1 MLITPQAYKERLSKL
16 RPKVYIGGQ
25 KVQDILDHPVT
36 KTLVEANAKVYE
48 LALDPQYEEIM
59 TTTSPLIGEKINRS
73 LNLCQNNHDLEMRA
87 AMAVLTS
94 QKLGTCNYRCPGC
107 DVLNGLAS
115 TTWEIDKERRTE
127 YHRRLKEFVSY
138 LQKNDL
144 AVSGGVTDAKGDRSK
159 RPLDQDPDMY
169 VHVVERRS
177 DGIVVRG
184 AKQHQSGA
192 YVSDWTVVMPTMAY
206 HKGEEDYAV
215 AFAVPNGAEGISYIC
230 QYNAYSAERMQA
242 QDIHELGNPVY
253 GQRETSL
260 IILDNVFIPWE
271 RVFMC
276 GEVDFTQ
283 RAVARFAK
291 MHRMNCGGACK
302 VGFADLI
309 IGATRLM
316 AEYLG
321 VERAAHVVDKLTE
334 MVRISE
340 TSHACAIAAALKGR
354 EEPEGSGIYLPDD
367 IYSNVAKL
375 NTCYGFWDIMALAG
389 DIAGGFVVTMP
400 SERDLKNPEIKDYL
414 EKYVKGKAP
423 AEKRMRIARFLQNW
437 VAGLHGVA
445 TWQGAGSAQAQ
456 KLTLYRLFDF
466 EGRKNLAQELA
477 GLEVNDGGK
486 VNQS

>member
-1 MLITPQAYKERLSKL
+1 MIVSPEEYRRRVGKLNPKIYINGER
-16 RPKVYIGGQ
+16 VT
-25 KVQDILDHPVT
+25 DILDHPITRTV
-36 KTLVEANAKVYE
+36 VEANAKVYE
-48 LALDPQYEEIM
+48 LAQDPRYEEIM
-59 TTTSPLIGEKINRS
+59 TATSPLIGEKINRS
-73 LNLCQNNHDLEMRA
+73 LHICQSNHDLEMRA
-87 AMAVLTS
+87 TMALLTS

-115 TTWEIDKERRTE
+115 ITWEMDRDLGTG
-127 YHRRLKEFVSY
+127 YHRRLLEFARH
-138 LQKNDL
+138 LQKGDL
-144 AVSGGVTDAKGDRSK
+144 ALSGGVTDTKGDRGK
-159 RPLDQDPDMY
+159 RPLAQDPDMY

-192 YVSDWTVVMPTMAY
+192 YASDWTLVMPTAALRE
-206 HKGEEDYAV
+206 GEEDYAV
-215 AFAVPNGAEGISYIC
+215 AFAVPNGEEGITYIC
-230 QYNAYSAERMQA
+230 QFNAYSAERLFT
-242 QDIHELGNPVY
+242 DDPHLLGNPIY

-260 IILDNVFIPWE
+260 IIFDNVFIPWE

-276 GEVDFTQ
+276 GEVAYTQ

-316 AEYLG
+316 AEYNG
-321 VERAAHVVDKLTE
+321 VERAPHVVEKLTQ
-334 MVRISE
+334 MVHIRE

-367 IYSNVAKL
+367 IYGNVAKL
-375 NTCYGFWDIMALAG
+375 NTCYGFWELMALAG
-389 DIAGGFVVTMP
+389 DIAGGVVVTMP
-400 SERDLKNPEIKDYL
+400 SEKDLQHPEIGEYVRKYL
-414 EKYVKGKAP
+414 KGTVP
-423 AEKRMRIARFLQNW
+423 AAERMRIARFLQNW

-466 EGRKNLAQELA
+466 DSRKEMAKELA
-477 GLEVNDGGK
+477 GLRDEGEGDRP
-486 VNQS
+486 